1 VEFKF
6 NRQWG
11 IFGDAR
17 EVWPD
22 KTSNYTLVRAGVSF
36 GF

>member
-1 VEFKF
+1 VEFKL
-6 NRQWG
+6 NKYWG

-22 KTSNYTLVRAGVSF
+22 KTANYTLVRAGVSLRF
-36 GF
+36 